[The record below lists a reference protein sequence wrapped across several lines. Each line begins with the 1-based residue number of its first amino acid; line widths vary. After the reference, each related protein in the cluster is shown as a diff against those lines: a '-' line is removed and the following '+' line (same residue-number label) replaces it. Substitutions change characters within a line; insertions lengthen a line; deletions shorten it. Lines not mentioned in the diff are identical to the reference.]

1 MSIVLKNSKLRIDID
16 KPGQNYRA
24 SRFDWTGKITQVT
37 LDNKYTFC
45 TEETLEQELLNI
57 RGRGLYN
64 EFGINGALGYEE
76 CRPGKSFTKIG
87 IGLLKKENEL
97 PYDFFKDYKVTPFKT
112 LYKSDSQYAIFVTYP
127 TPCNGYAVELTKN
140 ISLNNS
146 SFTVFYNLKNT
157 GEKPVKTNEYCH
169 NFLAVNRRVIDM
181 EYKLHFPFNV
191 EREKIKEFV
200 DPDEVL
206 QISHNDISWKAT
218 YKNQFF
224 LGSLEGG
231 KKVKASWALE
241 NSVLKVGIRESGNFV
256 PEKINLWG
264 NTHVVSPEIFIKIDL
279 TPGKSMSWVR
289 EYEVYKL

>member
-1 MSIVLKNSKLRIDID
+1 MSIVLKNSKLRIEID

-37 LDNKYTFC
+37 YNNKYTFC
-45 TEETLEQELLNI
+45 TDESLEPGLLNVK
-57 RGRGLYN
+57 GRGLYN
-64 EFGINGALGYEE
+64 EFGISEALGYAE
-76 CRPGKSFTKIG
+76 CKPGKNFTKIG
-87 IGLLKKENEL
+87 IGLLRKENEES
-97 PYDFFKDYKVTPFKT
+97 YNFFKDYKVTPFKT
-112 LYKSDSQYAIFVTYP
+112 LYKSDSQYAIFITYP

-140 ISLNNS
+140 ISLNDS

-157 GEKPVKTNEYCH
+157 GEKTIKTNEYCH
-169 NFLAVNRRVIDM
+169 NFLAVNHRRIGR
-181 EYKLHFPFNV
+181 EYKLHFPFNIDS
-191 EREKIKEFV
+191 EKIKEFV

-206 QISHNDISWKAT
+206 QIDRNDISWKSA

-241 NSVLKVGIRESGNFV
+241 NSLLKVGIKESGSFV

-279 TPGKSMSWVR
+279 APGKSMNWVR
-289 EYEVYKL
+289 EYEVYRL